1 MKKIPLII
9 MSVALAACGG
19 SSTDTDDVIVN
30 NTDTSSLNQ
39 RIEKT
44 QKVFYTI
51 PSPYETAL
59 IFESSGVTYNSG
71 ILNPVDNVKKYT
83 TKDKQALNFGVYGA
97 DLSYSNIFDQS
108 QQSMFYMNCAKK
120 MADELGITSA
130 FDAETIE
137 RIERNINNKDS
148 LMSIIN
154 DSYWI
159 ADSHLKEN
167 QQEYLSALSIAGGWI
182 EGMYLGSAGLKKEK
196 PSEAIMN
203 TIANQKYAIE
213 NLISLLELYNQNETK
228 QLREKLIP
236 IKSGFDKIVETS
248 SPSSVNSN
256 EKIAVIEG
264 GSTLQYTPEIIFEI
278 TQNIKKLRDEIIQ

>member
-1 MKKIPLII
+1 
-9 MSVALAACGG
+9 MSARRPA
-19 SSTDTDDVIVN
+19 
-30 NTDTSSLNQ
+30 
-39 RIEKT
+39 R
-44 QKVFYTI
+44 FR
-51 PSPYETAL
+51 PSRRRTA
-59 IFESSGVTYNSG
+59 S
-71 ILNPVDNVKKYT
+71 
-83 TKDKQALNFGVYGA
+83 
-97 DLSYSNIFDQS
+97 
-108 QQSMFYMNCAKK
+108 
-120 MADELGITSA
+120 
-130 FDAETIE
+130 
-137 RIERNINNKDS
+137 
-148 LMSIIN
+148 
-154 DSYWI
+154 W
-159 ADSHLKEN
+159 
-167 QQEYLSALSIAGGWI
+167 ALSIAGGWI

-213 NLISLLELYNQNETK
+213 NLISLLELYNQDETK

>member
-1 MKKIPLII
+1 

-30 NTDTSSLNQ
+30 NTDTTSLNQ

-213 NLISLLELYNQNETK
+213 NLISLLELYNQDETK

>member
-30 NTDTSSLNQ
+30 NTDTTSLNQ

-213 NLISLLELYNQNETK
+213 NLISLLELYNQDETK